1 MSFELPEDAPAED
14 SEATP
19 KKRLI
24 AMRGLPGSGKSTRV
38 KALVRE
44 MDGAGYIVSKDSL
57 RILYPEATEKHIHRL
72 QTDELYRLSGAKVS
86 PIIVD
91 NTHMDP
97 RSIQQLEGFCR
108 FHGYE
113 FQVEDVPTPWYE
125 CIMRDAHRKAEGERY
140 VGRSVIIQ
148 MAQRYGV
155 FEIPMRPTI
164 LCDLDGTLC
173 RIEHRRHY
181 VSGPGKKDWDGF
193 MNELHLDEPRMM
205 LKEILLDLKERYTIL
220 YLSGRKSIYRQPT
233 EAWLEKHG
241 LDFHFALYMRG
252 AQDHRDDTEVKLELY
267 ERYVKPYFDVHLAI
281 DDRTRIVNMWREQG
295 IECWQV
301 APGDF

>member
-1 MSFELPEDAPAED
+1 MAFRYRLKHKRPLGTLSANKNRIGQKGNQFMSFELPEDAPAED

-155 FEIPMRPTI
+155 FEIPMP
-164 LCDLDGTLC
+164 
-173 RIEHRRHY
+173 
-181 VSGPGKKDWDGF
+181 
-193 MNELHLDEPRMM
+193 
-205 LKEILLDLKERYTIL
+205 
-220 YLSGRKSIYRQPT
+220 
-233 EAWLEKHG
+233 
-241 LDFHFALYMRG
+241 
-252 AQDHRDDTEVKLELY
+252 
-267 ERYVKPYFDVHLAI
+267 
-281 DDRTRIVNMWREQG
+281 DRTPPPLCVRAGQKGLGRFHERT
-295 IECWQV
+295 
-301 APGDF
+301 APGRAEDDA